1 MQRLPMR
8 FLLLS
13 SVFVVFTGCH
23 TLYRQLKPVGG
34 DPMTVTRLQP
44 AFGVGMY
51 KTSVDVTGKHLSG
64 VLILKK
70 MPDSSLRAVFTS
82 ELGFTFFDFQW
93 PVSGGF
99 AVNTIIKQLDKP
111 AVIKTLRKD
120 FEGILMNRLP
130 YAKSA
135 IRTDGKFLYHLFKNK
150 KDNYYYITDSV
161 YNSLVR
167 LERTG
172 KRKKVT
178 TVTMDVS
185 PGHIPDS
192 IHISHHNF
200 VFDIK
205 LKKMNRDVK
214 E

>member
-1 MQRLPMR
+1 MR

-13 SVFVVFTGCH
+13 SVLILFCGCS

-34 DPMTVTRLQP
+34 DPMAIARLQP

-64 VLILKK
+64 VLIIKK
-70 MPDSSLRAVFTS
+70 MPDSSIRTVFTS

-93 PVSGGF
+93 PVAGGF
-99 AVNTIIKQLDKP
+99 AVNSILKQLDKP

-135 IRTDGKFLYHLFKNK
+135 IRTDGNFLYHVFSNK
-150 KDNYYYITDSV
+150 KDYYYYITDSV
-161 YNSLVR
+161 YNSLIR
-167 LERTG
+167 LERAG

-178 TVTMDVS
+178 TVTMDVA
-185 PGHIPDS
+185 PAHIPDS
-192 IHISHHNF
+192 IHIIHHNF
-200 VFDIK
+200 AFDIK